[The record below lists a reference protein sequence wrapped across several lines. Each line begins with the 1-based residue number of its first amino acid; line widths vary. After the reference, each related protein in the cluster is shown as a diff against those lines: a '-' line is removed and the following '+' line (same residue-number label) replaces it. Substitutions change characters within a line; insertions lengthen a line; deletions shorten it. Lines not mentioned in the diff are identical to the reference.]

1 MLDWVHGSE
10 GKEGS
15 GGEGLGESQET
26 KSYRKKEKEKENIE
40 RPPISLR
47 QDTRGRSCPIGGG

>member
-1 MLDWVHGSE
+1 MSDWVHGSE

-15 GGEGLGESQET
+15 GGEGLEESQET
-26 KSYRKKEKEKENIE
+26 KSYREKEKEKENIE
-40 RPPISLR
+40 IPPISLR